1 MEVSVKDLENQ
12 QVELNITVPAAELS
26 KAYDAAAKKIAGRV
40 NIPGF
45 RKGKAPKNIVERHV
59 GKQYIMTDAFE
70 MVAPKALD
78 EALKQEQ
85 LEIVT
90 RPEIDVDTLEL
101 GKDLVFK
108 AVSTKK
114 PEVELGEYKG
124 LKVEVEKDVV
134 DDEAVQQQ
142 LVRMLDRQA
151 DMVEA
156 EEGAAVEKD
165 NFITLDFKGFV
176 DGEAFAGGEGK
187 DYPLQIGSNA
197 FIPGFEDQ
205 LIGAKVGEEKEVNV
219 TFPEE
224 YHSEELKGKP
234 AVFKCTVK
242 SIKKKVLPELNDD
255 FAKKASTFQTLDELK
270 ADLKSNL
277 EKSAETKAESEKR
290 EKAINMAADNAK
302 VDIPEIMVENRVNAM
317 IQEMSLRLEQQ
328 GLKLEQYMAY
338 AGTDITKL
346 RENYKETAASNVKV
360 DLVLEAI
367 AKAEGI
373 KVEAEDLDNEVATMA
388 AAYGATPAQVK
399 KIIAEQGR
407 LGDLAGTVLR
417 RKTANFVIDS
427 IAQ

>member
-12 QVELNITVPAAELS
+12 QVELNITVPAAELE
-26 KAYDAAAKKIAGRV
+26 KAYDAAAKRIAGRV

-45 RKGKAPKNIVERHV
+45 RKGKAPKKIVERHV
-59 GKQYIMTDAFE
+59 GKQNIMTDAFE
-70 MVAPKALD
+70 VVAPKAFN
-78 EALKQEQ
+78 EALDQEKI
-85 LEIVT
+85 EIVT
-90 RPEIDVDTLEL
+90 RPDIDVDTLEL

-108 AVSTKK
+108 AVATKK
-114 PEVELGEYKG
+114 PEVELGEYKN
-124 LKVEVEKDVV
+124 LQVQVEKDVV

-151 DMVEA
+151 DMVDA
-156 EEGAAVEKD
+156 EEGAAVEKE

-219 TFPEE
+219 SFPED

-242 SIKKKVLPELNDD
+242 SIKKKVLPELNDE

-270 ADLKSNL
+270 ADLRSNL
-277 EKSAETKAESEKR
+277 EKSAESKAETEKR

-302 VDIPEIMVENRVNAM
+302 VDIPEVMIDNRVNAM
-317 IQEMSLRLEQQ
+317 IQEMALRLEQQ

-338 AGTDITKL
+338 AGTDINKL
-346 RENYKETAASNVKV
+346 RESYRETAASNVKI

-373 KVEAEDLDNEVATMA
+373 KVEAEDLDNEVANMA

-417 RKTANFVIDS
+417 RKTANFVIDN
-427 IAQ
+427 IAK